1 MLAILMIIIG
11 ITVMVVC
18 CVCELLKYK
27 IIRPAM
33 GDLNGLQAGMKYSAE
48 LRRLRKQQPET
59 AAARRVK
66 VLDRLALSAWITGVA
81 VILLWKL
88 KLVG

>member
-1 MLAILMIIIG
+1 MLAILMIVIG

-18 CVCELLKYK
+18 FACELLKYK

-33 GDLNGLQAGMKYSAE
+33 GDLKGLQAGMQYSAE

-59 AAARRVK
+59 ATARRVK
-66 VLDRLALSAWITGVA
+66 VLDRIGLFVWLIAAA
-81 VILLWKL
+81 AILLWKF
-88 KLVG
+88 KLVQ